1 MSALVGSGAAHGAQA
16 PAHAVVFVR
25 HGRTAY
31 NAEHRLQGQ
40 VDIPLDAV
48 GLWQAARSGE
58 ALRERYGKPQPL
70 VQGPL
75 PPPGVSMDA
84 APRRFGQVVI
94 SSDLGRS
101 MQTAHAFADP
111 LGLPVHAEPGVRE
124 RSFGDWDGE
133 LVEELNR
140 RDPVGFAECIFAA
153 GGLPD
158 VHDESKAEVGDRGAA
173 AVERW
178 TRTVGPDNDLFVFS
192 HGACIVQTVLTLMG
206 LGGAGRA
213 FEELVSLRNAHWC
226 RMVPTLHADGS
237 LVWRLAEYNVG
248 PAVAERVD
256 WNNPPLD

>member
-1 MSALVGSGAAHGAQA
+1 MTAAQAAAASAPQGRAPQA
-16 PAHAVVFVR
+16 PAHAVIFVR

-40 VDIPLDAV
+40 VDIPLDEV
-48 GLWQAARSGE
+48 GLDQVARAGE
-58 ALRERYGKPQPL
+58 ALRDLYCGPQPL

-94 SSDLGRS
+94 SSDLGRA

-111 LGLPVHAEPGVRE
+111 LGLEVHAEPGVRE

-140 RDPVGFAECIFAA
+140 RDPAGFAECIFGE
-153 GGLPD
+153 GGLPA
-158 VHDESKAEVGDRGAA
+158 VHDEAKAEVGARGAA

-178 TRTVGPDNDLFVFS
+178 AREVGPDNDLFVFS
-192 HGACIVQTVLTLMG
+192 HGACIVQTVLTLIG
-206 LGGAGRA
+206 LGGEGRA
-213 FEELVSLRNAHWC
+213 FEELTSLGNAHWC
-226 RMVPTLHADGS
+226 RMVPTLHDDGS
-237 LVWRLAEYNVG
+237 LTWRLSGYNLG
-248 PAVAERVD
+248 AS
-256 WNNPPLD
+256 L